1 MQSRFEGT
9 AFACTALLW
18 LSACNNSDSPSG
30 VANAQGGNAGTFTS
44 IPATPGDW
52 SRFRGPDGSGASAA
66 GDPPITWSETD
77 NIAWKTPLPGPG
89 ASSPIV
95 WGDRVYLTC
104 YTGYYVPGE
113 ERGSLDELER
123 HLLAI
128 SLSNGD
134 ILWDQSIA
142 ARLPE
147 EPQIRDHGYAAN
159 SAVADEAGVIVYFG
173 KSGVYAFDHDGNE
186 QWHAEVGD
194 AVNGW
199 GTAASPVLWENLVFI
214 NASVESETLFA
225 LNRETGD
232 EVWQAGGINEA
243 WNTPLV
249 LTTSSGR
256 EELVVAT
263 HGTIRAFAPDSGD
276 ELWTCATDI
285 TWYMVPSPVVDAD
298 HVYYLGGRSGVM
310 ALGIRTGGSSDVT
323 ETHRIWTSNEGSNVS
338 SPVLHEGHLYWMNDS
353 QGLAYCAVAETGEV
367 LYEERLE
374 RADQVYASALLANGR
389 VYYLARDGRT
399 FVIAANPEF
408 EQLAINDLRDA
419 SIFNGSPAVAGDQLL
434 IRSDKFLYCI
444 GE

>member
-1 MQSRFEGT
+1 MRRRFDRT
-9 AFACTALLW
+9 VFVCFAATW
-18 LSACNNSDSPSG
+18 LSACNSSDSTSG
-30 VANAQGGNAGTFTS
+30 IANAQGGGSFTS

-52 SRFRGPDGSGASAA
+52 SRFRGPDGSGASAE
-66 GDPPITWSETD
+66 GDPPIEWSADE

-104 YTGYYVPGE
+104 YTGYYLPEDPGGGTLE
-113 ERGSLDELER
+113 ELER

-128 SLSNGD
+128 RLSDGK
-134 ILWDQSIA
+134 IIWDKAIA

-159 SAVADEAGVIVYFG
+159 SAVADEAGVIVFFG

-186 QWHAEVGD
+186 RWHADVGD
-194 AVNGW
+194 GASDW

-214 NASVESETLFA
+214 NASVESQTLYA
-225 LNRETGD
+225 LDRKTGD
-232 EVWQAGGINEA
+232 EVWSAGEINDA

-249 LTTSSGR
+249 LTTPSGR
-256 EELVVAT
+256 EELVVARQ
-263 HGTIRAFAPDSGD
+263 GTILAFDPASGD
-276 ELWTCATDI
+276 ELWNCATDI
-285 TWYMVPSPVVDAD
+285 TWYMVPSPVVDAE
-298 HVYYLGGRSGVM
+298 HVYYLGGRSGIM
-310 ALGIRTGGSSDVT
+310 ALGIRTGGSGDVT
-323 ETHRIWTSNEGSNVS
+323 DTHRLWTSNQGSNVS

-353 QGLAYCAVAETGEV
+353 QGLAYCAVAETGEI
-367 LYEERLE
+367 LYEQRMERS
-374 RADQVYASALLANGR
+374 DQVYASALLANGR
-389 VYYLARDGRT
+389 VYYLDRSGRT
-399 FVIAANPEF
+399 FVVAATPEF
-408 EQLAINDLRDA
+408 EQLAINDLRDG